1 MVGRGNPTAIGP
13 FGGGLNTL
21 EDPRI
26 IGNDQLASCT
36 NMDIG
41 RSGELIMRTG
51 LQRIRNNVAPVSDNI
66 SLIGVATG
74 PTGTNY
80 AFVKDTTSNTIY
92 YTSGDVGAGITGS
105 TTTWTQLST
114 QFYYGNKLVQYND
127 MVIFIPQGITTGIY
141 CTLTPTGLTSVITT
155 TGIPQGNNGII
166 FKDRLFVFGITSNV
180 PGSAQPTPTVSYSAS
195 TNALSFPV
203 ANFFKL
209 NPGDGEGV
217 NASIILGDALVLF
230 KTRSTY
236 ALYFDTDPGLGTIRR
251 ISDEIGTSSA
261 LSVVRYENVAYLI
274 ARRTV
279 YRIQNLLFLD
289 IGRNLNLM
297 AKRNTTPVQTD
308 NTKQDVIFAFN
319 TKLFLIV
326 YTSTGYLY
334 YIYNVEVDAWAQY
347 TFDEQP
353 NRFNAI
359 NDTLNGNSL
368 QTWLATKNNSSNLY
382 LFSPSNSNTYGD
394 YPSGKTAFYVKTKKY
409 AFTDSTYYKR
419 MFWWGM
425 DALIGGITDT
435 AQFTAYS
442 DSVASTTSSFAG
454 TADKLIKFYK
464 NFNAQRGRFFEFEI
478 MGSASSKVEL
488 LPGYVH
494 VAQKN
499 DVTDAISL

>member
-1 MVGRGNPTAIGP
+1 MVGRGNPTPIGP

-36 NMDIG
+36 NMDVG

-51 LQRIRNNVAPVSDNI
+51 LNYVRSNIAAFNVGF
-66 SLIGVATG
+66 SLIGTAIG

-80 AFVKDTTSNTIY
+80 VFVKDLYFHSIF
-92 YTSGDVGAGITGS
+92 YTSGAMGIGITDP
-105 TTTWTQLST
+105 TIAWTQLSS
-114 QFYYGNKLVQYND
+114 QSFSGNKLVQYNNT
-127 MVIFIPQGITTGIY
+127 VIFIPQDSSTSVY
-141 CTLTPTGLTSVITT
+141 CTLTSTGITAVTT
-155 TGIPQGNNGII
+155 TTAIPQGNNGII
-166 FKDRLFVFGITSNV
+166 FKDRLFVFGIISSLPN
-180 PGSAQPTPTVSYSAS
+180 SAQPTTRVYYSAS
-195 TNALSFPV
+195 TNAVSFPI
-203 ANFFKL
+203 ANFFDI

-217 NASIILGDALVLF
+217 NAAIILSDALVLF

-236 ALYFDTDPGLGTIRR
+236 ALYFDTDPGLGTLRR
-251 ISDEIGTSSA
+251 ISDEIGTSSSH
-261 LSVVRYENVAYLI
+261 SVVRYENVAYLI

-297 AKRNTTPVQTD
+297 AKRFSVPVQTD
-308 NTKQDVIFAFN
+308 NDKQDFIFAFN

-326 YTSTGYLY
+326 YTGVGYLY
-334 YIYNVEVDAWAQY
+334 YVYNVEVDAWVQY

-353 NRFNAI
+353 NKFYVV
-359 NDTLNGNSL
+359 NDLINGNAL
-368 QTWLATKNNSSNLY
+368 QTWVATKVSSSNLY
-382 LFSPSNSNTYGD
+382 LFSPSNPNSYGD
-394 YPSGKTAFYVKTKKY
+394 YPSGTTAFYVKTKKY

-425 DALIGGITDT
+425 DALIGGLADS

-442 DSVASTTSSFAG
+442 DSVPSTTSSFTG

-478 MGSASSKVEL
+478 MGNASSKVEL

-494 VAQKN
+494 IAQKN
-499 DVTDAISL
+499 DVTDATST